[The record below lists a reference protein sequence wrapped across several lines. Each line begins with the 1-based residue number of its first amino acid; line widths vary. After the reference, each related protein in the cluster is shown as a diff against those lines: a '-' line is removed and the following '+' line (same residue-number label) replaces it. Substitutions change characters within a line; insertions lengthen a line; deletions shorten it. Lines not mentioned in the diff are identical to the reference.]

1 MRLLPQQTTSTF
13 HSHAPQLSRSTR
25 IRNPAYH
32 KLKTWYFG
40 STECTS
46 WLLKLLTSTMNQ
58 AFRKPLGKRFSWS
71 SKEAHSGLPKYDCQ
85 TPIQKRRGIK
95 SLDCETH
102 AKILR
107 EKLQCLLETGELD
120 KLSRTIKEFRR
131 SSVHQLVSTDFQIWQ
146 LPRKFK
152 NLNTLPRCFHSFR
165 LQRLFGE
172 RKFH

>member
-1 MRLLPQQTTSTF
+1 M
-13 HSHAPQLSRSTR
+13 A
-25 IRNPAYH
+25 I
-32 KLKTWYFG
+32 KTIDKHYESG
-40 STECTS
+40 
-46 WLLKLLTSTMNQ
+46 LQ
-58 AFRKPLGKRFSWS
+58 KPLGKRFSWS

-102 AKILR
+102 TKILR

-120 KLSRTIKEFRR
+120 KLSRTIKERR
-131 SSVHQLVSTDFQIWQ
+131 RGSVHQLVSTDFQIWQ

-152 NLNTLPRCFHSFR
+152 HLNTLPRCFHSFR